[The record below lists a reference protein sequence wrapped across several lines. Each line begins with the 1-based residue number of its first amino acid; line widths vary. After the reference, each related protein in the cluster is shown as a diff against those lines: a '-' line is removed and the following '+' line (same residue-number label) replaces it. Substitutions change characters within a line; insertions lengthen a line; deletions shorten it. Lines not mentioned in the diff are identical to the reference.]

1 MHYYFLLTFSSR
13 IPAILPDGIA
23 VGAAGR
29 HRGEVGGHTAH
40 DHTPP
45 GCEDARRLRVKG
57 GHLLVLARQP
67 IHDLIQVAPG
77 VALEARGV
85 GHGAHG
91 DLRGPHLLVDVAAV
105 PAAPQV
111 PERDAVALVE
121 QGRGGGV
128 LHQRDVVAGV
138 VLAEDLLAKDD
149 EEDHQD
155 EDDEEDHGDADE
167 LLLPHVGVAG
177 LDVGHH
183 HGAQPA
189 ELAHEAGCAV
199 TQEGAEHVDAGA
211 PILALLSLALVDVLL
226 APSGQ
231 HTQGPSQ
238 KSGRLT
244 RACMLQLGL
253 KLIS

>member
-1 MHYYFLLTFSSR
+1 MPAGSPLPSRISFGYIRWEKKPMTHHCFRLTFSSG

-23 VGAAGR
+23 VRAAGG
-29 HRGEVGGHTAH
+29 HGGEVGGHTAH

-45 GCEDARRLRVKG
+45 GCQDARGLGVKR
-57 GHLLVLARQP
+57 GHLLVFTAQP
-67 IHDLIQVAPG
+67 VHDLIQVAPG

-105 PAAPQV
+105 AATPKV

-121 QGRGGGV
+121 QGGCGGV

-138 VLAEDLLAKDD
+138 VLAEDLLAEDD
-149 EEDHQD
+149 EEDDEH
-155 EDDEEDHGDADE
+155 EDDEEDHGDANE

-183 HGAQPA
+183 DGAQPA
-189 ELAHEAGCAV
+189 VLAHVARRAV
-199 TQEGAEHVDAGA
+199 AEEGAKHVHAGA
-211 PILALLSLALVDVLL
+211 AVLTLLPVTLVDVLFT
-226 APSGQ
+226 PS
-231 HTQGPSQ
+231 
-238 KSGRLT
+238 
-244 RACMLQLGL
+244 
-253 KLIS
+253 